1 MGAAEALPRS
11 VPAGKAAVSLRQ
23 STPHRMRNDLE
34 SRRREYNPVDAARRH
49 GCARLEVIDEDRGP
63 AAPMTGAGR
72 APGRLAA
79 QHARFVRPESVRVSG
94 PLAMSP
100 SCMAGIRVV
109 LSEAVTPPIEVA
121 ASRVTGPEGGNWTT
135 CSMAVYEYLVER
147 PVELQPL

>member
-11 VPAGKAAVSLRQ
+11 VPARKSAVSVRQ

-34 SRRREYNPVDAARRH
+34 SRRREYHPVDEARRH

-63 AAPMTGAGR
+63 AAPMIGAGR

-79 QHARFVRPESVRVSG
+79 QHARFVRPESVLVSG

-100 SCMAGIRVV
+100 SYMAGIRIA
-109 LSEAVTPPIEVA
+109 LSESLTPPIEVA
-121 ASRVTGPEGGNWTT
+121 ASRVTGAEGGMWST
-135 CSMAVYEYLVER
+135 CSMAVYEFLVER
-147 PVELQPL
+147 PLDLQPA